1 MKTPHQN
8 TQSKDIETHPLPPF
22 VMANAKVLFLGS
34 FPPPKIR
41 WKMDFYYPNFN
52 NDFWRIM
59 GVVFFDNKNK
69 FINVQDKTFYQAD
82 IEHFLINKG
91 IAISDS
97 AYQVRRLQ
105 DNASDKFL
113 QIITPMDIKAILKH
127 LPYCTTLIATG
138 EKSAQILCQEFAAN
152 VPKVGKSVHLTIGDR
167 MITLYRAPSSSRAYP
182 LSLEQKANIYRQI
195 LQGVVG

>member
-1 MKTPHQN
+1 MQVPYQN
-8 TQSKDIETHPLPPF
+8 IETHPLPPF
-22 VMANAKVLFLGS
+22 VMTGAKVLLLGS

-69 FINVQDKTFYQAD
+69 FINTQDKTFYQAD

-97 AYQVRRLQ
+97 AYQVKRLQ

-138 EKSAQILCQEFAAN
+138 EKSAQILCQEFGAD
-152 VPKVGKSVHLTIGDR
+152 VPKVGKSVQLTVGDR
-167 MITLYRAPSSSRAYP
+167 MMTLYRAPSSSRAYP
-182 LSLEQKANIYRQI
+182 LSLEQKADIYRQI
-195 LQGVVG
+195 FQGVVD